1 MTTPE
6 RATAPDA
13 ALKPIA
19 RQRHRKRRSLIP
31 RRLRRLFRV
40 LPWQLIVIVLILA
53 LVVPSAA
60 VAVFAADSYARVREA
75 LASLERVL
83 VTLNGRSFAE
93 LTESDF
99 ERLQASVSNLNGAL
113 RRAQQQ
119 TGLLR
124 LVASA
129 IDEVEILLTGLDA
142 AQNMSGAA
150 QNMLEGVRPALVL
163 LARSQKPE
171 ALMAQERLEERL
183 IELLRA
189 AQGRFETAR
198 TQLQAA
204 QSHIQ
209 NIGLA
214 RLPANLLSDYRQ
226 LVRYYALLDDF
237 NRVLI
242 GLPVLITEAFAV
254 ESPKNYLLLSQNND
268 ELRPSGGYIST
279 YGWLRLRQFRII
291 DYDYSGTSR
300 FSPNPPPDDLAETL
314 DIPSWWFKSPTRS
327 WRRGAAAGMRT
338 SPAQRAWR
346 SGTMNRVRIRARL

>member
-242 GLPVLITEAFAV
+242 GLPVLITE
-254 ESPKNYLLLSQNND
+254 LSLSSRPRTTCCSHRITMSCV
-268 ELRPSGGYIST
+268 LRAATSAHMLAAPAPIPHHR
-279 YGWLRLRQFRII
+279 LRLQRHQSLQPQSAARRLSRNARYPILVVQVTYADHGGVERQLVCGLPQH
-291 DYDYSGTSR
+291 SAHG
-300 FSPNPPPDDLAETL
+300 DLVL
-314 DIPSWWFKSPTRS
+314 
-327 WRRGAAAGMRT
+327 
-338 SPAQRAWR
+338 
-346 SGTMNRVRIRARL
+346 